1 MCLPVQSNLFKTEFT
16 GRAAAKNSLSN
27 VSSSSADSFDFPVF
41 TVPTFREKPIES
53 IDISSLSSSEV
64 DSLKEKDPF
73 MYYSIPAVR
82 KSAMRSQE
90 VDHSILGGDASP
102 SSDASSQEGSRK
114 SRKISQTITKKRR
127 LSMEMHPDALMEELL
142 NDSSFMSRISMT
154 SGSDDDNGNIDI
166 NFEDSLLS
174 LFEDMTK

>member
-1 MCLPVQSNLFKTEFT
+1 
-16 GRAAAKNSLSN
+16 
-27 VSSSSADSFDFPVF
+27 
-41 TVPTFREKPIES
+41 
-53 IDISSLSSSEV
+53 
-64 DSLKEKDPF
+64 